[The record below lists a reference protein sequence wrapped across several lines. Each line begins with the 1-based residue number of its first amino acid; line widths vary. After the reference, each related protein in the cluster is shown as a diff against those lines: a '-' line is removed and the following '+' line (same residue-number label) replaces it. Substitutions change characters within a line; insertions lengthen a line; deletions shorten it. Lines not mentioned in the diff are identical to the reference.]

1 MLKMICLNVCLCN
14 STSILHASVTVFCVH
29 VFHLCEKV
37 SLSFFFASFL
47 VCCSL
52 LCSSNHQIGV
62 TVQKMDKLESVHC
75 KNLLA
80 KARDTFALSPRWL
93 LRLLWA
99 AFLSLFCL
107 FLSLSPFPLSWM
119 SILLQYC
126 SFIHFLIRYVKLCSL
141 LLNERRL
148 PHWMFASECLPVPKC
163 YTTRLHCN

>member
-99 AFLSLFCL
+99 AFVSLFCL
-107 FLSLSPFPLSWM
+107 FLSLSFP
-119 SILLQYC
+119 
-126 SFIHFLIRYVKLCSL
+126 SL
-141 LLNERRL
+141 LNVHIATILFFHPFSHQVCEVVL
-148 PHWMFASECLPVPKC
+148 SSSKWKASSSLDVCLRVSSC
-163 YTTRLHCN
+163 VV